1 MVLYLGTI
9 AKEAL
14 CLQCFSQLKEI
25 RIMRIRIGYLM
36 NGQAFKVESRD
47 FRMNADMSLMS
58 FIYDFSRMSRR
69 KNIRH
74 AVTVSMER
82 KG

>member
-1 MVLYLGTI
+1 MILYLGII

-14 CLQCFSQLKEI
+14 CLQCFSQLKKI

-47 FRMNADMSLMS
+47 LRINADMFLMT
-58 FIYDFSRMSRR
+58 FIYVFPKLSRR
-69 KNIRH
+69 KKIS
-74 AVTVSMER
+74 AMQ
-82 KG
+82 